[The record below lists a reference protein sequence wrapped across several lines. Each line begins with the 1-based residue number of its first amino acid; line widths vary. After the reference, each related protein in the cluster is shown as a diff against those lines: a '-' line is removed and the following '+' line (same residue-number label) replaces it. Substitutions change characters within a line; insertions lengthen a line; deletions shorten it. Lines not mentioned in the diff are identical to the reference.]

1 MTALVPPMLPT
12 SSAAPRLP
20 AEVGAIAVGQ
30 ATAQEHLLPISV
42 QDQVASNAAPL
53 LPPDS
58 ASTTIQPFRL
68 LVPVSRLQ
76 LAAQRRLSQ
85 HFPGESGKF
94 TALATAHAL
103 ATRITAAAKRQ
114 I

>member
-1 MTALVPPMLPT
+1 MLPT
-12 SSAAPRLP
+12 SSAAPKLP
-20 AEVGAIAVGQ
+20 AEVGAIVVGQ
-30 ATAQEHLLPISV
+30 ATVQEHLLPTSAQV
-42 QDQVASNAAPL
+42 QAASNVAPP

-58 ASTTIQPFRL
+58 ASTTIQSCHL

-76 LAAQRRLSQ
+76 SAAQRRLSQ
-85 HFPGESGKF
+85 HFLGGLDKS
-94 TALATAHAL
+94 TVLVTAHAL